1 MTDVKINIPNLLTV
15 LRLLSAPAVAVMFLY
30 FTRPY
35 ADWFAL
41 MLFIVASITDWF
53 DGFLARTWK
62 QETKLG
68 AMLDPIAD
76 KAMVVIALMVIV
88 GYSSMSPWLVLPAT
102 VILFREVFVSG
113 LREFLGDTAGTL
125 KVTKLAKWKTT
136 AQMVAIAILFSQ
148 GVFEHYLGM
157 SAYGMDSALVND
169 ILTGAEEDLHGLQWK
184 FSGMIW
190 AGRIGLVLLW
200 VASILTLITGVD
212 YFLKARPYLRD
223 NA

>member
-1 MTDVKINIPNLLTV
+1 MTWNFPNILTA
-15 LRLLSAPAVAVMFLY
+15 LRLMAAPGVAVMFLY

-41 MLFIVASITDWF
+41 MLFITAAATDWF
-53 DGFLARTWK
+53 DGYLARAWK
-62 QETKLG
+62 QETKMG

-76 KAMVVIALMVIV
+76 KAMVVVALMVIV

-136 AQMVAIAILFSQ
+136 AQMVAIAFLFGQ

-157 SAYGMDSALVND
+157 SAIGMDQALVD
-169 ILTGAEEDLHGLQWK
+169 QVMGGTAEDTQGLRWK
-184 FSGMIW
+184 FEGMVW
-190 AGRIGLVLLW
+190 AGRLGLWLLW
-200 VASILTLITGVD
+200 IAAALTLITGID
-212 YFLKARPYLRD
+212 YFRKAMPFLKGSK
-223 NA
+223 

>member
-1 MTDVKINIPNLLTV
+1 MTWTVPNILTV
-15 LRLLSAPAVAVMFLY
+15 IRLLAAPGVALMFLY

-41 MLFIVASITDWF
+41 MLFMGAAVTDWF
-53 DGFLARTWK
+53 DGYLARLWG

-88 GYSSMSPWLVLPAT
+88 GYSSMAPGLVLPAT
-102 VILFREVFVSG
+102 FILFREVFVSG

-136 AQMVAIAILFSQ
+136 FQMVAIAILFLQ
-148 GVFEHYLGM
+148 GVFEHYFGM
-157 SAYGMDSALVND
+157 STFGMDDAMVSD
-169 ILTGAEEDLHGLQWK
+169 ILSGKEEDLHGLQWK
-184 FSGMIW
+184 LTGMIW
-190 AGRIGLVLLW
+190 SGYAGIVLLW
-200 VASILTLITGVD
+200 IAAVLTMVTCWD
-212 YFLKARPYLRD
+212 YFRKAQPHLRD
-223 NA
+223 EK

>member
-1 MTDVKINIPNLLTV
+1 MTWTIPNILTAI
-15 LRLLSAPAVAVMFLY
+15 RLLAAPGVAVMFLY

-41 MLFIVASITDWF
+41 LLFMGAAATDWF
-53 DGFLARTWK
+53 DGYLARLWA

-125 KVTKLAKWKTT
+125 KVTRLAKWKTT
-136 AQMVAIAILFSQ
+136 FQMVAIAILFLQ
-148 GVFEHYLGM
+148 GVFEHYFGM
-157 SAYGMDSALVND
+157 STYGMDDALVVD
-169 ILTGAEEDLHGLQWK
+169 ILGGREEDLHGLRWK
-184 FSGMIW
+184 MDGMVWSGQL
-190 AGRIGLVLLW
+190 GLILLW
-200 VASILTLITGVD
+200 VAAVLTLVTGLD
-212 YFLKARPYLRD
+212 YFRKALPHLKDDR
-223 NA
+223 

>member
-1 MTDVKINIPNLLTV
+1 MIWNIPNTLT
-15 LRLLSAPAVAVMFLY
+15 LIRLLAAPSLALMFLY

-41 MLFIVASITDWF
+41 ILFVAAAITDWF
-53 DGFLARTWK
+53 DGYLARAWK
-62 QETKLG
+62 QETRLG

-88 GYSSMSPWLVLPAT
+88 GYSSMSPWLVLPTT

-125 KVTKLAKWKTT
+125 KVTALAKWKTT

-148 GVFEHYLGM
+148 GIFEHYLGV
-157 SAYGMDSALVND
+157 SVIGMDPQLVDD
-169 ILTGAEEDLHGLQWK
+169 IMMGRVEDLQGLYWK
-184 FSGMIW
+184 FTGMDW
-190 AGRIGLVLLW
+190 TGRIGLWMLW
-200 VASILTLITGVD
+200 LAAGLTLITGLD
-212 YFLKARPYLRD
+212 YLRKAAPYLKEQQ
-223 NA
+223 

>member
-1 MTDVKINIPNLLTV
+1 MNWTIPNILTAI
-15 LRLLSAPAVAVMFLY
+15 RLLAAPGVAVMFLY

-41 MLFIVASITDWF
+41 LLFVTAAITDWF
-53 DGFLARTWK
+53 DGYLARLWK

-125 KVTKLAKWKTT
+125 KVTNLAKWKTT
-136 AQMVAIAILFSQ
+136 LQMVAIAVLFSQ

-157 SAYGMDSALVND
+157 SVMGMDENLVAD
-169 ILTGAEEDLHGLQWK
+169 ILNGREEDLHGLWWK
-184 FSGMIW
+184 LRGMVW
-190 AGRIGLVLLW
+190 AGNAGLILLW
-200 VASILTLITGVD
+200 LAAALTLITGID
-212 YFLKARPYLRD
+212 YFSKAIPHLKD
-223 NA
+223 DQ

>member
-1 MTDVKINIPNLLTV
+1 MTWTIPNILSV
-15 LRLLSAPAVAVMFLY
+15 MRLFAAPMVAVMFLY
-30 FTRPY
+30 FERPY

-41 MLFIVASITDWF
+41 MLFLVAAVTDWF
-53 DGFLARTWK
+53 DGYLARLWK

-68 AMLDPIAD
+68 AMMDPIAD

-102 VILFREVFVSG
+102 FILFREVFVSG

-136 AQMVAIAILFSQ
+136 FQMVAIAILFLQ

-157 SAYGMDSALVND
+157 SIYGMDEALVAD
-169 ILTGAEEDLHGLQWK
+169 ILDGHEEDLHGLRWK
-184 FSGMIW
+184 MQGMMYSGY
-190 AGRIGLVLLW
+190 AGLVLLW
-200 VASILTLITGVD
+200 LAAVLTVVTGWE
-212 YFLKARPYLRD
+212 YFRKALPFLKDDA
-223 NA
+223 